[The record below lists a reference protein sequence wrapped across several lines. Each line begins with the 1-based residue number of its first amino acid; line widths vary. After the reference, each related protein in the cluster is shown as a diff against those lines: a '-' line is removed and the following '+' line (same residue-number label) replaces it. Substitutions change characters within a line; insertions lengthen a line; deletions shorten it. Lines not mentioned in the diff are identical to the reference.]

1 MEKRRQCTLEGR
13 GVTFNDRLALT
24 VRQGLDL
31 LDRTFPIEWITI
43 NRLKLND
50 FVSFWSNV
58 LPRTRK
64 CQTWRKCTLQ
74 HNYTAA
80 VADIHRQP
88 LLFMNESRL
97 AQTALRLFR
106 VCSWKFSESHSSM
119 HHKESSASPGPINC
133 CLLVAAT
140 STTRCPVVSLR
151 LPQNIST
158 TAAESHEKAWEA
170 DCLIRKRYLRSKHSR
185 YELKRQNMILNVN
198 NHHSQVNSRLY
209 DAVKW

>member
-1 MEKRRQCTLEGR
+1 MWLLSRVCGMENRRQCTLEGR

-24 VRQGLDL
+24 GRQGLDL

-43 NRLKLND
+43 NCRELND

-119 HHKESSASPGPINC
+119 HHEESSASPGPINC

-151 LPQNIST
+151 LPQKVLRQLPKATRRLEKLIVLSGSVICGQNIHATS
-158 TAAESHEKAWEA
+158 
-170 DCLIRKRYLRSKHSR
+170 
-185 YELKRQNMILNVN
+185 
-198 NHHSQVNSRLY
+198 
-209 DAVKW
+209 